1 MRRVLVTR
9 PEPSASATAQA
20 LRAAGF
26 EPVVLPLT
34 GIRPLEIGETALPA
48 FDAVAL
54 TSANAIGHAPQ
65 WLRASILTVPVHA
78 VGATTAQSA
87 REAGFADI
95 VVGPGDAA
103 GLAAAMGKALA
114 PGSAVLYLCGRV
126 RKPEF
131 EEGLRNCGIRV
142 IPVETYDTVPTD
154 LADVDMR
161 KLDAGALFA
170 IFVHSAE
177 AAKALALLAKRPA
190 AMHAF
195 ESAHL
200 VAISRRAA
208 ALVEAVFAGRIVV
221 AREPTEAAMIKAL
234 IGLG

>member
-9 PEPSASATAQA
+9 PEPGASATAQA
-20 LRAAGF
+20 LRSAGF
-26 EPVVLPLT
+26 DPVVLSLT
-34 GIRPLEIGETALPA
+34 GIRPLEIAETALPA

-54 TSANAIGHAPQ
+54 TSANAVRHVPE

-87 REAGFADI
+87 REASFADI
-95 VVGPGDAA
+95 LVGPGDAA

-114 PGSAVLYLCGRV
+114 PGSVVLYLCGRV

-131 EEGLRNCGIRV
+131 EEGLHNFGIRA
-142 IPVETYDTVPTD
+142 IPLETYDTVPTD
-154 LADVDMR
+154 LADADMR
-161 KLDAGALFA
+161 KLDVGGLFA
-170 IFVHSAE
+170 VLVHSAE
-177 AAKALALLAKRPA
+177 AAKALAKLAKRPA
-190 AMHAF
+190 AVHAF
-195 ESAHL
+195 EGAHL

-208 ALVEAVFAGRIVV
+208 APVEAVFAGRIVV
-221 AREPTEAAMIKAL
+221 AREPTDAAMIEAL

>member
-9 PEPSASATAQA
+9 PEPGASATAQA

-26 EPVVLPLT
+26 EPIVLPLT
-34 GIRPLEIGETALPA
+34 EIRPLETAETALPA

-54 TSANAIGHAPQ
+54 TSANAIRHAPE

-103 GLAAAMGKALA
+103 GLAAAMGEALA

-154 LADVDMR
+154 LADGDMR
-161 KLDAGALFA
+161 TLDAGALFA
-170 IFVHSAE
+170 VLVHSAE
-177 AAKALALLAKRPA
+177 AAKALTKLATRPA
-190 AMHAF
+190 VAHLF
-195 ESAHL
+195 ESARL

-208 ALVEAVFAGRIVV
+208 VPAQAVFAGRIVV
-221 AREPTEAAMIKAL
+221 AREPTEAAMLEAL
-234 IGLG
+234 SGSD